1 MKNIIGNVNKKA
13 EVHGLEEKLTVA
25 FNDVDLGLKIVT
37 AGYLIVF
44 DPYAELY
51 HYESKS
57 RGLEETPEK
66 HERFKREISR
76 FRDRWKKELDEGDPF
91 YNPNLTLMYGDC
103 RIRETHEHFDI
114 IDEIEAEKYN
124 Q

>member
-1 MKNIIGNVNKKA
+1 MKY
-13 EVHGLEEKLTVA
+13 HGSGI
-25 FNDVDLGLKIVT
+25 DG
-37 AGYLIVF
+37 
-44 DPYAELY
+44 
-51 HYESKS
+51 
-57 RGLEETPEK
+57 
-66 HERFKREISR
+66 
-76 FRDRWKKELDEGDPF
+76 KKELDEGDPF

>member
-1 MKNIIGNVNKKA
+1 M
-13 EVHGLEEKLTVA
+13 
-25 FNDVDLGLKIVT
+25 
-37 AGYLIVF
+37 
-44 DPYAELY
+44 Y

-91 YNPNLTLMYGDC
+91 YNPNLPLMYGDC
-103 RIRETHEHFDI
+103 RIRETHEHYDI
-114 IDEIEAEKYN
+114 NDEFEAEKYN